1 MMMAV
6 TKKVMEVFLNL
17 SFLLDTKNH
26 GACRTSTL
34 KSLQQHFFIVKNLIG
49 QRSRFFIKGICCLMT
64 LVHLLCQNIDTE
76 KTVF

>member
-17 SFLLDTKNH
+17 SFSRDTKSH

-34 KSLQQHFFIVKNLIG
+34 KSLQHNIFTKNPKG
-49 QRSRFFIKGICCLMT
+49 QT
-64 LVHLLCQNIDTE
+64 
-76 KTVF
+76 